1 MRAPLTPPRPPHA
14 GPNLVLQALTFKLAS
29 SWGGALQGCPL
40 PFSAPSRGATGAR
53 GVAWP
58 AGPHGLGR
66 SCAGSQTSAT
76 PLCSPAGQVRL
87 ARCRHVGP
95 SGPPLFSICPAPRP
109 PASLPRFRSP
119 ARTERGG
126 LSLRPLPRPQM
137 PILFLQRGN
146 STWLS
151 LEAGF
156 TASCAVG
163 VGPPALGQR
172 SSCSFSSQRQGRRP
186 ASAPR

>member
-14 GPNLVLQALTFKLAS
+14 GPNLVLQALTFKLAW

-126 LSLRPLPRPQM
+126 PIAPPIATPTNARSLSPAWQFDLTFLRSRIHSQLRGWGRSPCLGSE
-137 PILFLQRGN
+137 IFLQ
-146 STWLS
+146 LQQP
-151 LEAGF
+151 
-156 TASCAVG
+156 TA
-163 VGPPALGQR
+163 R
-172 SSCSFSSQRQGRRP
+172 
-186 ASAPR
+186 